1 MKTLA
6 VLGGGSPYTLQL
18 CEQLASSPM
27 AGEAWE
33 LRLQGRNQAVT
44 SQIAHFA
51 QSRLPRWKVSHDT
64 TAQRVLDGA
73 DYVVHQA
80 RYGGLEGRHEG
91 ESLGRALGVAADET
105 LGPSGLLAA
114 IRCLPYIAELAELLQ
129 RFCPQAWVLNITN
142 PLSLTTSQLFLQGHA
157 RCIGICELPTV
168 TQRQIAAR
176 LNLPYEQLQ
185 WAYTGLNHRGFLHD
199 LTHAGQPVLPRL
211 VSLLKSQSFTGFDAA
226 LIEELQAVPTK
237 YFRLLVSTKVE
248 ENHRSTQLVDL
259 RTEILKQLEQAPL
272 RYPPALEQRPMPW
285 YELAVVPM
293 LEALSGARQP
303 CVLPIN
309 LCADDG
315 MTREFLATVS
325 CGTVNDDLPHAP
337 PPTAV
342 AKWMQVF
349 EAHEASSLSACL
361 DPTGANIEAA
371 FAADPLMANR
381 DLKAAVAT
389 FQTYLSGDAHGH
401 A

>member
-1 MKTLA
+1 MKSLA

-18 CEQLASSPM
+18 CEQLAGSRL

-33 LRLQGRNQAVT
+33 LRLQGRNQDVT

-51 QSRLPRWKVSHDT
+51 QSRLPGWKVSYDT
-64 TAQRVLDGA
+64 AAQRVLDGA

-91 ESLGRALGVAADET
+91 ESLGRALDTAADET

-114 IRCLPYIAELAELLQ
+114 IRCMPYIAELAELLH

-142 PLSLTTSQLFLQGHA
+142 PLSLTTSQLFLQGHS
-157 RCIGICELPTV
+157 RCIGICELPRV

-176 LNLPYEQLQ
+176 LQLPHEQLQ
-185 WAYTGLNHRGFLHD
+185 WTYTGLNHRGFLHN

-211 VSLLKSQSFTGFDAA
+211 LSLMESQSFTGFDAA
-226 LIEELQAVPTK
+226 LIEELQAIPTK
-237 YFRLLVSTKVE
+237 YFRLLVTSKVE
-248 ENHRSTQLVDL
+248 DNNRSTQLVDL
-259 RTEILKQLEQAPL
+259 RAEALKQLEQVPL

-285 YELAVVPM
+285 YEHAVVPM
-293 LEALSGARQP
+293 LEALSGARHS
-303 CVLPIN
+303 CVLPVN
-309 LCADDG
+309 LCAANG
-315 MTREFLATVS
+315 ITREFLATVS
-325 CGTVNDDLPHAP
+325 TGSVNHDLPRTAP
-337 PPTAV
+337 PPAV
-342 AKWMQVF
+342 ARWMEVF
-349 EAHEASSLSACL
+349 EAHEAASLSACL
-361 DPTGANIEAA
+361 APTGENIEAA
-371 FAADPLMANR
+371 FAADPLMASR

-389 FQTYLSGDAHGH
+389 FQTYLTGDAHGH